1 MNISKVIAG
10 VMKWGTWGAKFDT
23 PSYEHI
29 IKESIA
35 LGVTTFDHADI
46 YGDYSTE
53 EEFGNV
59 LRKEPSLRRQMQL
72 ITKCGIRRPC
82 VNRPQFK
89 IKSYDTSLAHIV
101 ESVETS
107 LKNLG
112 TDYIDALLIHRPDFI
127 MDADEIANAFDRLK
141 EQGKVLHFGVSNF
154 TPSQV
159 SLLNS
164 RFKVEINQIQASV
177 AYLHPFT
184 DGTLDQC
191 QELGIIPMAWSPLGG
206 GNIFAAEDDER
217 MLRISAVAEML
228 ATKYNSSPDVVL
240 LSWLL
245 QHPSHIV
252 PVLGTSKV
260 ERIQSALTA
269 SELKLEREEW
279 YMLWRASTGK
289 EVA

>member
-23 PSYEHI
+23 TSYEQI

-164 RFKVEINQIQASV
+164 RFKVEIHQIQASV

-228 ATKYNSSPDVVL
+228 ATRYNSSPDVVL

-260 ERIQSALTA
+260 KRIQSALTA